1 MTLIIGNIVALLA
14 SIAMTISG
22 ILKDKKQILIVQ
34 AIQIGLFV
42 ISNLVLGGYV
52 GAIVNAISLIR
63 NIICYKDKLGIKEII
78 IITILSVGLSLCFNN
93 LGIVGLLPLIA
104 STLYLWF
111 MNIKDIKKFKVL
123 MIFITILWLIYDI
136 CIKSY
141 TSALFDFMT
150 VIANIVSLYSIIK
163 KKGEV

>member
-1 MTLIIGNIVALLA
+1 MTLIIGNIFALMA
-14 SIAMTISG
+14 SIAMIITG

-52 GAIVNAISLIR
+52 GAIINAISLIR

-104 STLYLWF
+104 STLYLWSRR
-111 MNIKDIKKFKVL
+111 K
-123 MIFITILWLIYDI
+123 IYI
-136 CIKSY
+136 S
-141 TSALFDFMT
+141 SF
-150 VIANIVSLYSIIK
+150 
-163 KKGEV
+163 

>member
-1 MTLIIGNIVALLA
+1 M
-14 SIAMTISG
+14 
-22 ILKDKKQILIVQ
+22 
-34 AIQIGLFV
+34 
-42 ISNLVLGGYV
+42 
-52 GAIVNAISLIR
+52 
-63 NIICYKDKLGIKEII
+63 GIKEII

-93 LGIVGLLPLIA
+93 LGIVGLLPLVA

-150 VIANIVSLYSIIK
+150 IIANIISLYSISK
-163 KKGEV
+163 K